1 MSDHRSDD
9 SVSSRFVVNL
19 HGVGYISQSSAC
31 LELLDALEKALSR
44 CIDKA
49 FFLVADLS
57 HKESSCCVRLPTFE
71 NQSAIDTYYLAFF
84 KASVRWKAMNDNFVN
99 RRAYRP
105 RESAV
110 SEEGRSRVVPFDVI
124 VGKFVKTLC
133 GHTRFHSVAEEEQA
147 ISEDC
152 ARFPHTFDFVRAFD
166 VNHSSTFLMS
176 AKISSFVP
184 LALMSTTLFC
194 ER

>member
-1 MSDHRSDD
+1 MSPKRPP
-9 SVSSRFVVNL
+9 
-19 HGVGYISQSSAC
+19 
-31 LELLDALEKALSR
+31 ALNCFTPSEKTLSR
-44 CIDKA
+44 GVHEA
-49 FFLVADLS
+49 FFLFAYLA
-57 HKESSCCVRLPTFE
+57 HKEGSCCVRLPALE
-71 NQSAIDTYYLAFF
+71 NQSAIDTDYLAFF
-84 KASVRWKAMNDNFVN
+84 EPSVRGKSMHYNFVN

>member
-1 MSDHRSDD
+1 MSPKRPPALNCFTPSKN
-9 SVSSRFVVNL
+9 SLSWCPR
-19 HGVGYISQSSAC
+19 GV
-31 LELLDALEKALSR
+31 
-44 CIDKA
+44 
-49 FFLVADLS
+49 FLFAYLAY
-57 HKESSCCVRLPTFE
+57 EEGSCCVRLPALE
-71 NQSAIDTYYLAFF
+71 NKSAIDTYYLAFF
-84 KASVRWKAMNDNFVN
+84 EPSVRGKSVHYDFVY
-99 RRAYRP
+99 RSAYRTG
-105 RESAV
+105 ESAV

-133 GHTRFHSVAEEEQA
+133 GHTRFHSVAEEKQA